1 MTHHLTRA
9 DNVSL
14 PILNTKG
21 ESLGMTID
29 AYDRARPQTSTER
42 IHAFCLAPFTAVDF
56 GPDGTITVCNHYNH
70 WIARIEEHESFLDVW
85 RGPEFQ
91 KLRDDMRNYVLDE
104 DRCRHCA
111 RHIRSGMPTQTFA
124 TLQFDAYPPTST
136 QPEFPEYLIF
146 RLSNNC
152 NLACVMCDE
161 YFSSVIREKREEL
174 PPIKRYYG
182 DRFFDDI
189 RQILPTARYVE
200 FYGGEPF
207 LVPEHRRVFEL
218 IEETG
223 SQCGIYVNT
232 NGTSLN
238 ARSKHWLETL
248 NFKVIAVS
256 MDASNAKLHSRTRIG
271 IVHQVLHQNF
281 RWLLELRERKGIS
294 LSINVTE
301 LRQNWFDLPQM
312 FRFAA
317 SVDCGVHINTCVSP
331 PHCSLYTL
339 PTDQLEFVN
348 DYLKRERD
356 RLGSVLDVRGNRE
369 SYSLLLQMIDE
380 ELSRRGPEDLLPIE
394 ISVCRDRYGTKGLL
408 AAPIPG
414 EAPFDT
420 PEAVMEEIDRILA
433 AKLTC
438 EERLLNDMLGDL
450 ADLVDQPRWGM
461 VRRRLE
467 ELCCD
472 VFVEFFPIDRDAR
485 TLEPALS
492 PIQAYDRLNDRYSSS
507 TIDTVAVDSNGRLI
521 RDACCTD
528 SFLGVPL
535 EPLWGRPLVDLDRE
549 LRRLHGR
556 TSRAW
561 EVSTPAFSEKL
572 AISSESKRAI
582 ASVSILRWNSR
593 RQIEG
598 NIFVATC
605 IHGPVP
611 KSPFLTG
618 LFTHQDENGYD
629 PNANITLA
637 ERAFLLMRTISSD
650 QRVLRIEA
658 DDKEIVSKLS
668 GEIDEDGLLEESD
681 WIGRRVEELFAHL
694 ECNSPPAVHERYW
707 RPYLFDR
714 VARSSTSSVATRLL
728 TLPQFNASGRV
739 SGSVTFALR
748 IANGV
753 GLLRRLKRQEKV
765 SFIDVYTHLVLRQFS
780 GTKARDLEMTPA
792 RVLAQRRR
800 VYPDAEIK
808 TIWTDFYGVIVD
820 GPDETWF
827 NTSIRS
833 YLRRPWDEL
842 FEAVTGGW
850 GQPTFEIDDSKH
862 FTRQLYR
869 FQIGGEE
876 RVVEQLVFARVDS
889 ADRIGSSILV
899 VTSSAPPR
907 TELCLQFEERQY
919 LGRLPAEAICSED
932 QALAALSNN
941 GGEPLVRFRVDPCD
955 TVLSVQSL
963 EKEPRVDFSSAVGS
977 KVMSIHI
984 RLVESFGMNVVTVEE
999 RNEAGFKDCVLRF
1012 LKDGSEP
1019 TLLRVI
1025 LVPGWG
1031 ADGSVEC
1038 VDVFMG
1044 FVAQIS

>member
-1 MTHHLTRA
+1 MTHQAGRVE
-9 DNVSL
+9 NVDL
-14 PILNTKG
+14 PILNIKG
-21 ESLGMTID
+21 ESLGMSIG
-29 AYDRARPQTSTER
+29 AYDRARPQNSTER
-42 IHAFCLAPFTAVDF
+42 IHALCLAPFTAVDF

-91 KLRDDMRNYVLDE
+91 KLRDNMREYVLDE

-124 TLQFDAYPPTST
+124 TLQFDTYPPTST
-136 QPEFPEYLIF
+136 HPEFPEYLIF

-182 DRFFDDI
+182 DRFFEDI
-189 RQILPTARYVE
+189 KRVLPTARYVE

-281 RWLLELRERKGIS
+281 RWLLELRQRKGIS

-339 PTDQLEFVN
+339 PTDQLQFVN
-348 DYLKRERD
+348 DYLKREKD
-356 RLGSVLDVRGNRE
+356 RLGSVLDVRGNHE

-380 ELSRRGPEDLLPIE
+380 ELNRRGPEALLPIE
-394 ISVCRDRYGTKGLL
+394 VSVCQDRYGTKGLL

-420 PEAVMEEIDRILA
+420 PEAVAEEIDRLIA

-438 EERLLNDMLGDL
+438 EERLLSDMLEDMVDL
-450 ADLVDQPRWGM
+450 ADSDRWRD

-472 VFVEFFPIDRDAR
+472 SFVEFFPIDRDAR
-485 TLEPALS
+485 ALK
-492 PIQAYDRLNDRYSSS
+492 PILSAAQAADRLKQRYGSQM
-507 TIDTVAVDSNGRLI
+507 IDTVAVDSNGRLVN
-521 RDACCTD
+521 DTCCSS

-535 EPLWGRPLVDLDRE
+535 EPLWGRPLVDLHRE
-549 LRRLHGR
+549 LRRLIGR

-561 EVSTPAFSEKL
+561 EINTPAFSEKL
-572 AISSESKRAI
+572 ATCSDSPRAI
-582 ASVSILRWNSR
+582 GSVTILRWNSR
-593 RQIEG
+593 RQIDG
-598 NIFVATC
+598 NVFVATFTQGETPAAP
-605 IHGPVP
+605 I
-611 KSPFLTG
+611 LTG
-618 LFTHQDENGYD
+618 LFTEIEEERD
-629 PNANITLA
+629 PNANRVLA
-637 ERAFLLMRTISSD
+637 ERAMQLMRALSSD
-650 QRVLRIEA
+650 GHVLRIDA
-658 DDKEIVSKLS
+658 DDKEIVSKVS
-668 GEIDEDGLLEESD
+668 GELDDQPPVEGTT
-681 WIGRRVEELFAHL
+681 WVGRRVDELFAHL
-694 ECNSPPAVHERYW
+694 DCDSPPSVLERYW
-707 RPYLFDR
+707 RPFLFNR
-714 VARSSTSSVATRLL
+714 VAHSSTSNIGTRLL

-739 SGSVTFALR
+739 CGSVTLLFR
-748 IANGV
+748 IKNGV
-753 GLLRRLKRQEKV
+753 GLLRRFKRQEKA
-765 SFIDVYTHLVLRQFS
+765 SFIDIYTPLVLRQFS
-780 GTKARDLEMTPA
+780 TTKTSEMHLALT
-792 RVLAQRRR
+792 RVLSQRRR
-800 VYPDAEIK
+800 VHPDAEIR
-808 TIWTDFYGVIVD
+808 TIWTDFRGVIVS
-820 GPDETWF
+820 GPDESWFTTW
-827 NTSIRS
+827 IRD
-833 YLRRPWDEL
+833 YVGKPWDEL
-842 FEAVTGGW
+842 FNQVTESW
-850 GQPTFEIDDSKH
+850 GESTVEIDDSEH
-862 FTRQLYR
+862 FRRHLFR
-869 FQIGGEE
+869 FRIGNEE
-876 RVVEQLVFARVDS
+876 RVIEQLIFTREDS
-889 ADRIGSSILV
+889 ANQIGSTIV
-899 VTSSAPPR
+899 VVASSTPAR
-907 TELCLQFEERQY
+907 TELCVQFEERQY
-919 LGRLPAEAICSED
+919 LGHLPANAMLSES
-932 QALAALSNN
+932 QALAALSEN
-941 GGEPLVRFRVDPCD
+941 GGQPLVRFRVDPRD

-963 EKEPRVDFSSAVGS
+963 ENESPRVDFSSAAGS
-977 KVMSIHI
+977 HVTSIHI
-984 RLVESFGMNVVTVEE
+984 RLVETFGTNVITVDE

-1012 LKDGSEP
+1012 LNNGSKSA
-1019 TLLRVI
+1019 LLRVI
-1025 LVPGWG
+1025 QVPRW
-1031 ADGSVEC
+1031 AENGSVES
-1038 VDVFMG
+1038 VEVFMG
-1044 FVAQIS
+1044 FVSPDE